1 MPDAPDAPTSF
12 RPSSPSSGRPDHVV
26 LWDLVNVDGRRS
38 VLAGES
44 GASGASSS
52 SEEIARLEKDVVA
65 ARQAKAAAER
75 ETQDATLRLQRMQ
88 QDAAKLRARRRDD
101 VNALGAA
108 VDTEVRRDLKHD
120 LDVAERRLAEVE
132 EAIAAEGMSSQAAD
146 AAGDSDT
153 EAALEAALAALDAA
167 REAHAARHREITGQ
181 LESLQEHSDS
191 LRAELES
198 GSPQLLRRY
207 ERGERDNG
215 VGAAALAGSS
225 CRGCFMTLDR
235 ASLAEILA
243 APKDDPASCP
253 ECGVMLLPQA
263 SAYEAEGDRGATS

>member
-1 MPDAPDAPTSF
+1 MPDAPTSF
-12 RPSSPSSGRPDHVV
+12 RPSSHSSRRPAHVV
-26 LWDLVNVDGRRS
+26 LWDLVNVDAKRS
-38 VLAGES
+38 ALAGET
-44 GASGASSS
+44 GASSA
-52 SEEIARLEKDVVA
+52 SEEIARREKDVVA

-101 VNALGAA
+101 ISALGAA
-108 VDTEVRRDLKHD
+108 VDTETRRDLKHD
-120 LDVAERRLAEVE
+120 LTVAERRLAEVE
-132 EAIAAEGMSSQAAD
+132 EAIEAEGTTSSG
-146 AAGDSDT
+146 AGDSDPDT
-153 EAALEAALAALDAA
+153 ALDTALAALETA
-167 REAHAARHREITGQ
+167 RESHTARQREITGQ

-207 ERGERDNG
+207 DHAQRENG

-225 CRGCFMTLDR
+225 CRACFMTLDR

-253 ECGVMLLPQA
+253 ECGVMLLPEA
-263 SAYEAEGDRGATS
+263 SAYEAEGDRGARS